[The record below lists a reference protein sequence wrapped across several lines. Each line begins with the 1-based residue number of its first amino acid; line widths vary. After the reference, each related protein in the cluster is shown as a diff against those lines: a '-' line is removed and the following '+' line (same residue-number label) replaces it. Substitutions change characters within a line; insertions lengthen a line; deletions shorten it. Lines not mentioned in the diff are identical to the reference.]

1 MFNTKNNTRIPKG
14 IKKKRENIFDNQS
27 NKNIMKS
34 GNDITSTI
42 IISKIRVLNSFL
54 FSIFW
59 LSSFTFALRN
69 YSKK

>member
-1 MFNTKNNTRIPKG
+1 MFNTLNNTRIPKG

>member
-34 GNDITSTI
+34 GNAITSTI